1 MPPQHLFD
9 SAVPVV
15 RTPLHFSDKPISVR
29 ARSAP
34 PEAFVD
40 WAVAQALSRE
50 RRIGERRRQRKTKR
64 VARKWARL
72 LEGTLELESREA
84 MEYVRGSLAKQL
96 LQTTP
101 RLRHRLNICL
111 YHEFAHVMFPE
122 KAQELLL
129 WKMGVLRYRPEEV
142 QFWCADEPLEHS
154 TMVALLDYARR
165 FCDIAEAGH
174 VQIHMDGETPLV
186 FKLQGVKKEDV
197 RKVIE
202 KRWRVPASKQVLL
215 HLGRPLKNGS
225 LEDQG
230 LAPGACVQVTKR
242 V

>member
-1 MPPQHLFD
+1 M
-9 SAVPVV
+9 
-15 RTPLHFSDKPISVR
+15 
-29 ARSAP
+29 
-34 PEAFVD
+34 
-40 WAVAQALSRE
+40 
-50 RRIGERRRQRKTKR
+50 
-64 VARKWARL
+64 
-72 LEGTLELESREA
+72 
-84 MEYVRGSLAKQL
+84 
-96 LQTTP
+96 
-101 RLRHRLNICL
+101 
-111 YHEFAHVMFPE
+111 
-122 KAQELLL
+122 
-129 WKMGVLRYRPEEV
+129 WKMGVPRYRPEEV

-174 VQIHMDGETPLV
+174 FQIHMDGETPLV

-215 HLGRPLKNGS
+215 HLGRLLKNGS

>member
-1 MPPQHLFD
+1 MSLQQFFD

-15 RTPLHFSDKPISVR
+15 RTFVHFSDNPISVR

-40 WAVAQALSRE
+40 WVVAQALSRE

-64 VARKWARL
+64 VVRKWARL

-84 MEYVRGSLAKQL
+84 MEYVRGSFAKQL

-101 RLRHRLNICL
+101 RLRQRINICL

-129 WKMGVLRYRPEEV
+129 FDWRREVFQSFNLLSDWRYSSRRNGVPKII
-142 QFWCADEPLEHS
+142 Q
-154 TMVALLDYARR
+154 T
-165 FCDIAEAGH
+165 
-174 VQIHMDGETPLV
+174 
-186 FKLQGVKKEDV
+186 
-197 RKVIE
+197 
-202 KRWRVPASKQVLL
+202 
-215 HLGRPLKNGS
+215 
-225 LEDQG
+225 
-230 LAPGACVQVTKR
+230 
-242 V
+242 